1 MTVTDEDRIIRP
13 SPYSQWNAAQDG
25 RGVWLCD
32 KASDR
37 SVKVEPP
44 AGWGRHWSW
53 NLTEDG
59 SGIYFGTCPAD
70 FA

>member
-1 MTVTDEDRIIRP
+1 MTAGRP
-13 SPYSQWNAAQDG
+13 HHPPVAVRPTGYAAQDG
-25 RGVWLCD
+25 SRGVWLCD

-44 AGWGRHWSW
+44 AAWGRHWSW

-59 SGIYFGTCPAD
+59 SGIYFRHTSD
-70 FA
+70 